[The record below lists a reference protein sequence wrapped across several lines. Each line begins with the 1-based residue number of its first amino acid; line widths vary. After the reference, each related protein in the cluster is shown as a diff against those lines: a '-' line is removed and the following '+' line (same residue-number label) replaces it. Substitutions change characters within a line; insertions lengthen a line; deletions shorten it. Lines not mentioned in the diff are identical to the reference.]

1 MSGTLSL
8 LPLYAFILWTGT
20 ALPLYSPPKSTIL
33 CGWEGVQSLGNPLA
47 NGTTALIQK
56 ENMEHGEKCT
66 QSLPH
71 TRASVSLST
80 TNFILTGLEVKPALL
95 CIQRQ

>member
-1 MSGTLSL
+1 VG
-8 LPLYAFILWTGT
+8 LY
-20 ALPLYSPPKSTIL
+20 LYSLYMPSFSGQEQLYLFTPPPPNHTIL

-71 TRASVSLST
+71 TRASASLST